1 MFMPQTLDEYLDNPM
16 GKGSTAIANRN
27 LIKSDLDARYT
38 KLLEKHKDF
47 KHYHYHD
54 NSNFYVH
61 VKVPSESERNNEYDV
76 VIQFT
81 PTEKEVTND
90 LNLNRYTIKVFSN
103 CPSFTYTYAYVYNDY
118 GLIVDFL
125 KDKYKDI
132 TLSDNPII
140 KNPGEVINFEKSIY
154 FACKY
159 IKSNKSFMNK
169 VSLVPI
175 SKRLMID
182 QFKKTIRS
190 TDKIELEIKKEN
202 NRLKE
207 EKDKKTT
214 DKKPKKDST
223 KIIGSTKMNKSRS
236 DHRITPHKKIT
247 GKSKVKTTI
256 KK

>member
-1 MFMPQTLDEYLDNPM
+1 MFMPQTIDEYLDNPM
-16 GKGSTAIANRN
+16 GKGSNAIANRN
-27 LIKSDLDARYT
+27 LIKSDLDARYN

-54 NSNFYVH
+54 NSNFFVH

-81 PTEKEVTND
+81 PTEKEVIND

-118 GLIVDFL
+118 GLMIDFL
-125 KDKYKDI
+125 RDKYKDI
-132 TLSDNPII
+132 VLSDNPII

-159 IKSNKSFMNK
+159 IKSNRSFMNK
-169 VSLVPI
+169 VSLAAF

-182 QFKKTIRS
+182 QFKKTIKS

-207 EKDKKTT
+207 EKNKKNNI
-214 DKKPKKDST
+214 KKSKIESNKNVGSPKMT
-223 KIIGSTKMNKSRS
+223 KSRS